1 MSYNVK
7 LTNAEISDI
16 LRKISFLLELDID
29 NDDNK
34 ANSNFKK
41 EHMSEQLIKLI
52 TFLKVLHLFMR
63 KEGLMDYYKSLLL
76 VKQSPQK

>member
-34 ANSNFKK
+34 TNSNFKK
-41 EHMSEQLIKLI
+41 RAY
-52 TFLKVLHLFMR
+52 V
-63 KEGLMDYYKSLLL
+63 GAAKSN
-76 VKQSPQK
+76 